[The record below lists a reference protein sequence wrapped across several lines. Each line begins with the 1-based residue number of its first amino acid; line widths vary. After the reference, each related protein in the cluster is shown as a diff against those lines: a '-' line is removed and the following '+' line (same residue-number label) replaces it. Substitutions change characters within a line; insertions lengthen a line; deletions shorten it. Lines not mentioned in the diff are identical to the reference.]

1 MLLNE
6 LLQKDVVFD
15 DQIVGKLDGIYWQ
28 KGQLC
33 LLLVQDKTFGLDK
46 IKVKD
51 ALIATNLHQVDA
63 PTPMLHLDKK
73 VYDTYGKLLGQIA
86 DAELG
91 STLKLKSLLLSNGTK
106 IALSQIV
113 ANNDI
118 VTVRANKPKKKV
130 APKTAL
136 LTMDKNTQQNNVA
149 QVNLSTTEVDKLG
162 NYSTDKQTEVAS
174 SLPVVTADADG
185 ENNFGINIA
194 PKRKSGDFSF
204 LVGKVVDKNIFN
216 YLGELMIREG
226 DVVTRNV
233 YIKARMFGK
242 LTELCLHTK

>member
-15 DQIVGKLDGIYWQ
+15 GQIVGKLDGICWQ
-28 KGQLC
+28 KGQPC
-33 LLLVQDKTFGLDK
+33 LLLVQDKTFGVDK

-51 ALIATNLHQVDA
+51 ALIATNLRQVDA
-63 PTPMLHLDKK
+63 PTPMLHWGKK

-130 APKTAL
+130 VPKTTL
-136 LTMDKNTQQNNVA
+136 STMDKNTQQNNVA
-149 QVNLSTTEVDKLG
+149 QVDLTTQNVDELDD
-162 NYSTDKQTEVAS
+162 NQARRQTRDDTP
-174 SLPVVTADADG
+174 LQIVTADADG
-185 ENNFGINIA
+185 KNNFGVNIA

-226 DVVTRNV
+226 DVVTRHV

>member
-15 DQIVGKLDGIYWQ
+15 GQFVGKLDGICGQ
-28 KGQLC
+28 KGQPC
-33 LLLVQDKTFGLDK
+33 LLLVQDKTFGVDK
-46 IKVKD
+46 IKVKNVI
-51 ALIATNLHQVDA
+51 IATNLHQVDA
-63 PTPMLHLDKK
+63 PTPMLHLSKK
-73 VYDTYGKLLGQIA
+73 VYDTNGKLLGQIA

-130 APKTAL
+130 APKTPL

-149 QVNLSTTEVDKLG
+149 QVDLTAQNVDELDD
-162 NYSTDKQTEVAS
+162 NQARRQTRDDTSMQIA
-174 SLPVVTADADG
+174 TADVDSK
-185 ENNFGINIA
+185 NNFGVNIA